1 MAFVNRAKEDSM
13 WSTLNPKNTLASLL
27 MAIAALIAC
36 AGQAA
41 GEAPSIEG
49 TYKLVSR
56 ELPNGTKQGP
66 PDVLGLITY
75 TKEYR
80 NFNVYVKDANGKS
93 FSISSISTYKLTDTE
108 YSEKN
113 IYNMV
118 NDEDGGL
125 RVTYDV
131 SGSTATSPVSVKDR
145 RIEFQLPLHGEPYV
159 VFESDK
165 LTATRKGAFI
175 DYWERV
181 K

>member
-1 MAFVNRAKEDSM
+1 M
-13 WSTLNPKNTLASLL
+13 WSILNSKNTLASLL
-27 MAIAALIAC
+27 MGIAALIAC

-80 NFNVYVKDANGKS
+80 NFNVYVKDATGTP
-93 FSISSISTYKLTDTE
+93 FSISSMSTYRLTDKE
-108 YSEKN
+108 YIEQN
-113 IYNMV
+113 IYYMV
-118 NDEDGGL
+118 NDEAGEKE
-125 RVTYDV
+125 VTYDV
-131 SGSTATSPVSVKDR
+131 SASTATSPVSVKGG
-145 RIEFQLPLHGEPYV
+145 RIEFQLPLHGEPAV
-159 VFESDK
+159 VFEGNK
-165 LTATRKGAFI
+165 FTATMKGAFI

>member
-1 MAFVNRAKEDSM
+1 M
-13 WSTLNPKNTLASLL
+13 WSTLNPKTTLVSLL
-27 MAIAALIAC
+27 MGIAALIAC

-80 NFNVYVKDANGKS
+80 NFNVYVKDATGQL
-93 FSISSISTYKLTDTE
+93 FSISSISTYKLTDKE

-113 IYNMV
+113 IYYMV
-118 NDEDGGL
+118 NDEVGGEE
-125 RVTYDV
+125 VTYDL
-131 SGSTATSPVSVKDR
+131 SGSTATAPVSVKDK
-145 RIEFQLPLHGEPYV
+145 RIEFQLPLHGEPAA
-159 VFESDK
+159 VFEGDK
-165 LTATRKGAFI
+165 FTATRKGAFI

>member
-1 MAFVNRAKEDSM
+1 MV
-13 WSTLNPKNTLASLL
+13 TLILELLFSL
-27 MAIAALIAC
+27 MGFAALIAC

-66 PDVLGLITY
+66 PDVLGLITF

-80 NFNVYVKDANGKS
+80 NFNVYVQDATGKS
-93 FSISSISTYKLTDTE
+93 FSISSISTYNLTDKE

-118 NDEDGGL
+118 NDEDAGRSDLRPIGL
-125 RVTYDV
+125 NRNCTV
-131 SGSTATSPVSVKDR
+131 SIKQAD
-145 RIEFQLPLHGEPYV
+145 
-159 VFESDK
+159 
-165 LTATRKGAFI
+165 
-175 DYWERV
+175 
-181 K
+181 

>member
-1 MAFVNRAKEDSM
+1 MEGNMS
-13 WSTLNPKNTLASLL
+13 STLNLKNTLASLL
-27 MAIAALIAC
+27 MGIALIAC

-66 PDVLGLITY
+66 PDALGLITY

-80 NFNVYVKDANGKS
+80 NFNIYLKDATGKS
-93 FSISSISTYKLTDTE
+93 FSISSIATYKLTDKE

-113 IYNMV
+113 IYYMV
-118 NDEDGGL
+118 NDEGGGQGMS
-125 RVTYDV
+125 YDL
-131 SGSTATSPVSVKDR
+131 SGSTGTSPVSVKDR
-145 RIEFQLPLHGEPYV
+145 RIEFQLPLHGEPSV
-159 VFESDK
+159 VFEGDK
-165 LTATRKGAFI
+165 FTATRKGAFI

>member
-1 MAFVNRAKEDSM
+1 MTFLSQIELMEDNM
-13 WSTLNPKNTLASLL
+13 QSTLNSKNTLASLL
-27 MAIAALIAC
+27 MGIAALIAC

-80 NFNVYVKDANGKS
+80 NFNVYVKDATGTS
-93 FSISSISTYKLTDTE
+93 FSISSISTYKLTDKE

-113 IYNMV
+113 IYYMV
-118 NDEDGGL
+118 NDESGGKG
-125 RVTYDV
+125 VTYDL
-131 SGSTATSPVSVKDR
+131 SSSTATSPCPTCAS
-145 RIEFQLPLHGEPYV
+145 
-159 VFESDK
+159 
-165 LTATRKGAFI
+165 
-175 DYWERV
+175 
-181 K
+181 

>member
-1 MAFVNRAKEDSM
+1 M
-13 WSTLNPKNTLASLL
+13 WSALNPKNTLASLV
-27 MAIAALIAC
+27 MGIAAVIAC

-80 NFNVYVKDANGKS
+80 NFNVYVKDATGKS
-93 FSISSISTYKLTDTE
+93 FSIASISTYKLTDKE

-113 IYNMV
+113 IYYMV
-118 NDEDGGL
+118 NDEDGRDG
-125 RVTYDV
+125 VTYDL

-145 RIEFQLPLHGEPYV
+145 RIEFHLPLHGEPVV
-159 VFESDK
+159 VFEGDK
-165 LTATRKGAFI
+165 LTARIKGAFI

>member
-1 MAFVNRAKEDSM
+1 M

-27 MAIAALIAC
+27 MGLAALIAC
-36 AGQAA
+36 PGQAA

-56 ELPNGTKQGP
+56 EWLNGTKQGP

-80 NFNVYVKDANGKS
+80 NFNVYGKDATGQS
-93 FSISSISTYKLTDTE
+93 FSISSISAYKLSDKE

-113 IYNMV
+113 IYYMV
-118 NDEDGGL
+118 SDEDGGKG
-125 RVTYDV
+125 VTYDL
-131 SGSTATSPVSVKDR
+131 SGSTATAPVSVKDR
-145 RIEFQLPLHGEPYV
+145 RIEFRLPLHGEPAV
-159 VFESDK
+159 AFEGDK
-165 LTATRKGAFI
+165 LTASVKGAFI

>member
-1 MAFVNRAKEDSM
+1 MELMEDNM
-13 WSTLNPKNTLASLL
+13 WSTLNSKNTLASLL
-27 MAIAALIAC
+27 MGIAALIAC
-36 AGQAA
+36 AGQVA

-80 NFNVYVKDANGKS
+80 NFNVYVKDATGTS
-93 FSISSISTYKLTDTE
+93 FSISSISTYKLTDKE

-113 IYNMV
+113 IYYMV
-118 NDEDGGL
+118 NDEGGGKG
-125 RVTYDV
+125 VTYDV

-145 RIEFQLPLHGEPYV
+145 RIEFQLPLHGEPAV
-159 VFESDK
+159 VFEGDK

>member
-1 MAFVNRAKEDSM
+1 M
-13 WSTLNPKNTLASLL
+13 WSTVNPKNALAALL
-27 MAIAALIAC
+27 LGIAALIAGT
-36 AGQAA
+36 GQAA
-41 GEAPSIEG
+41 GEALSIEG

-80 NFNVYVKDANGKS
+80 NFNVYVKDATGKS
-93 FSISSISTYKLTDTE
+93 FSISSISTYKLTEKE

-113 IYNMV
+113 IYYMV
-118 NDEDGGL
+118 NDEDTGKG
-125 RVTYDV
+125 VTYDL

-145 RIEFQLPLHGEPYV
+145 RIEFQLPLHGEPAV
-159 VFESDK
+159 VFEGDK
-165 LTATRKGAFI
+165 LTATRRGAFI

>member
-1 MAFVNRAKEDSM
+1 MEDNM
-13 WSTLNPKNTLASLL
+13 WSPLNPKNTLASLL
-27 MAIAALIAC
+27 MGIAAVIAC

-66 PDVLGLITY
+66 PNVLGLLTY

-80 NFNVYVKDANGKS
+80 NFNIYMHDAAGLS
-93 FSISSISTYKLTDTE
+93 LSISSISTYKLTEHE

-113 IYNMV
+113 IYYMV
-118 NDEDGGL
+118 KAEGESNAE
-125 RVTYDV
+125 YDM
-131 SGSTATSPVSVKDR
+131 SSLTRSSPVSVEGGS
-145 RIEFQLPLHGEPYV
+145 IVFQLPLHGEPSV
-159 VFESDK
+159 VFEGDK
-165 LTATRKGAFI
+165 LTATNRGAFI

>member
-1 MAFVNRAKEDSM
+1 M
-13 WSTLNPKNTLASLL
+13 WSTLNPKNTLVSVL
-27 MAIAALIAC
+27 MGIAALIAC

-80 NFNVYVKDANGKS
+80 NFNVYVKDATGKS
-93 FSISSISTYKLTDTE
+93 FSISAISTYKLTDKE

-113 IYNMV
+113 IYYMV
-118 NDEDGGL
+118 NDEEGGKGA
-125 RVTYDV
+125 TYDL
-131 SGSTATSPVSVKDR
+131 SGSTATLPVSVKDR
-145 RIEFQLPLHGEPYV
+145 RIEFQLPLHGEPAV
-159 VFESDK
+159 VFEGDK

>member
-1 MAFVNRAKEDSM
+1 M
-13 WSTLNPKNTLASLL
+13 WSTLNPRNVLASLL
-27 MAIAALIAC
+27 MGIAALTAC

-49 TYKLVSR
+49 TYRLVSR

-66 PDVLGLITY
+66 SDVLGLLTY

-80 NFNVYVKDANGKS
+80 NFNIYVKDATGKS
-93 FSISSISTYKLTDTE
+93 FSIASVSTYKLTVKE

-113 IYNMV
+113 IYYMV
-118 NDEDGGL
+118 NDEGGDKGM
-125 RVTYDV
+125 TYDL

-145 RIEFQLPLHGEPYV
+145 RIEFQLPLHGEPSV
-159 VFESDK
+159 VFEGDK
-165 LTATRKGAFI
+165 FTATRKGAFI

>member
-1 MAFVNRAKEDSM
+1 MR
-13 WSTLNPKNTLASLL
+13 STLNPKNTLASLL
-27 MAIAALIAC
+27 MGIAALIAC

-66 PDVLGLITY
+66 PDVVGLITY
-75 TKEYR
+75 AKEYR
-80 NFNVYVKDANGKS
+80 NFNVYVKDATGKS
-93 FSISSISTYKLTDTE
+93 FSISSISTYKLTDKE

-113 IYNMV
+113 IYYMV
-118 NDEDGGL
+118 NDEDGGKV
-125 RVTYDV
+125 VTYDL
-131 SGSTATSPVSVKDR
+131 SGTPATSPVSVKDR
-145 RIEFQLPLHGEPYV
+145 RIEFQLPLHGEPAV
-159 VFESDK
+159 VFEGDK

>member
-1 MAFVNRAKEDSM
+1 M
-13 WSTLNPKNTLASLL
+13 WSTLNSKNTLASLL
-27 MAIAALIAC
+27 MGIAALIAC

-41 GEAPSIEG
+41 AEAPSIEG

-80 NFNVYVKDANGKS
+80 NFNVYVKDATGTS
-93 FSISSISTYKLTDTE
+93 FSISSISSYKLTDKE

-113 IYNMV
+113 IYYMV
-118 NDEDGGL
+118 NDEGGGKG
-125 RVTYDV
+125 VTYDV
-131 SGSTATSPVSVKDR
+131 SGSTATSPVSVKDK
-145 RIEFQLPLHGEPYV
+145 RIEFQLPLHGEPSV
-159 VFESDK
+159 AFEGDK
-165 LTATRKGAFI
+165 FTATKKGAFI

>member
-1 MAFVNRAKEDSM
+1 MRSKS
-13 WSTLNPKNTLASLL
+13 NPANTLTSLL
-27 MAIAALIAC
+27 MGLAVLIAC
-36 AGQAA
+36 VGQAA
-41 GEAPSIEG
+41 CEAPQKPGVGAQEPSIEG

-80 NFNVYVKDANGKS
+80 NFNVYVKDATGTS
-93 FSISSISTYKLTDTE
+93 FSISSISTYKLTDKE

-113 IYNMV
+113 IYYMV
-118 NDEDGGL
+118 NDEDGGKG
-125 RVTYDV
+125 VTYDV

-145 RIEFQLPLHGEPYV
+145 RIEFQLPLHGEPAV
-159 VFESDK
+159 VFEGDK

>member
-1 MAFVNRAKEDSM
+1 MEGNMS
-13 WSTLNPKNTLASLL
+13 STLNSKNTLASLL
-27 MAIAALIAC
+27 MGIALIAC

-80 NFNVYVKDANGKS
+80 NFNVYVKDATGTS
-93 FSISSISTYKLTDTE
+93 FSISSISTYKLTDKE

-113 IYNMV
+113 IYYMV
-118 NDEDGGL
+118 NEIG
-125 RVTYDV
+125 R
-131 SGSTATSPVSVKDR
+131 A
-145 RIEFQLPLHGEPYV
+145 
-159 VFESDK
+159 
-165 LTATRKGAFI
+165 
-175 DYWERV
+175 
-181 K
+181 